1 MRLGMNYS
9 FKGGLL
15 ATVVASVT
23 ALTLQVQG
31 QQTYSGANRT
41 PTTSSDTSTT
51 STSNDR
57 AASRFIK
64 EAARDNETEISLAQ
78 VGVQKAQNADLKSFS
93 EKLQR
98 DHMQASKEL
107 QTLAQKYNVNIEE
120 TRGEKHE
127 VSKFEKETTGAKF
140 DQQLATE
147 FLKGHQKTIAK
158 YEKASTQ
165 IQEGDVKQFIDTML
179 PKLRDHFQQA
189 QTVARSVGVDESTIT
204 SVVKKTPGAVGGTSE
219 EQSSTTGSSSRDLRE
234 NAPPS
239 KP

>member
-1 MRLGMNYS
+1 MRLGMHYS

-31 QQTYSGANRT
+31 QQSYSGANRT

-51 STSNDR
+51 SSDR

-93 EKLQR
+93 EKLER

-107 QTLAQKYNVNIEE
+107 QALAQ
-120 TRGEKHE
+120 
-127 VSKFEKETTGAKF
+127 
-140 DQQLATE
+140 
-147 FLKGHQKTIAK
+147 
-158 YEKASTQ
+158 
-165 IQEGDVKQFIDTML
+165 
-179 PKLRDHFQQA
+179 
-189 QTVARSVGVDESTIT
+189 
-204 SVVKKTPGAVGGTSE
+204 
-219 EQSSTTGSSSRDLRE
+219 
-234 NAPPS
+234 
-239 KP
+239 